1 VRGSIVARSYAN
13 ALFELGEKH
22 DAHDDLAQGLNTVTS
37 LQASDARVSAFLE
50 TPKIDL
56 ADKQQALRAALGAQV
71 SPLFMN
77 FMLVVL
83 RKRRQRL
90 LTEIAA
96 AYRDLLDEKLDRVH
110 VQVTVAHEPDEAME
124 EQIRRE
130 LTRILGRSVLPHV
143 HVDASILG
151 GIIVRYGDSVV
162 DGSLKRRLVG
172 LRKRLI
178 AASVAA
184 R

>member
-13 ALFELGEKH
+13 ALFELGERH
-22 DAHDDLAQGLNTVTS
+22 GAHDDLVHGLNTMTS
-37 LQASDARVSAFLE
+37 LLGSDPRIRSFME
-50 TPKIDL
+50 TPKIDI
-56 ADKQQALRAALGAQV
+56 ASKQQALRSALGSQV
-71 SPLFMN
+71 STLFMN

-110 VQVTVAHEPDEAME
+110 VQVTVAHEPDEGLE
-124 EQIRRE
+124 EQIRVE
-130 LTRILGRSVLPHV
+130 LARILGRSVLPHV
-143 HVDASILG
+143 HVDPAILG
-151 GIIVRYGDSVV
+151 GIIVRYGDNVI
-162 DGSLKRRLVG
+162 DGSLRRRLIG
-172 LRKRLI
+172 LRQRLI
-178 AASVAA
+178 TASVAV